1 VKINEVIA
9 EGLYDFV
16 SKLGQQKAQANWA
29 KGNADKTSYMADYEK
44 QLGKIHQDYRAAVA
58 GLETPTTSASEKA
71 TVPPEGG
78 VFLVKASN
86 GNQYFKS
93 YKGTWHNKGTVPDE
107 LSVGGTKITNPTEI
121 SALEA
126 LLPAAQLVGVKP
138 DPKDNT
144 GQAYLIDRRKTAI
157 LKKRYGKE

>member
-1 VKINEVIA
+1 MKINEVIA
-9 EGLYDFV
+9 EGIGDWLAN
-16 SKLGQQKAQANWA
+16 KAGQRVQKIQQDPALAAKHGLTYIDPTIAQPSTNPMQSV
-29 KGNADKTSYMADYEK
+29 N
-44 QLGKIHQDYRAAVA
+44 
-58 GLETPTTSASEKA
+58 
-71 TVPPEGG
+71 PPEGG

-126 LLPAAQLVGVKP
+126 LLPASQLVGVKP

-157 LKKRYGKE
+157 LNFLLNAKLLA